1 MMSIVYKNEFKNG
14 EINSILQKKLIDSSS
29 FIKRLLGIMC
39 LLLFVSNIFAG
50 SKTIEKT
57 VTVTVGNSFNILPWN
72 EAKNANSS
80 LDIYTCYYTSCE
92 VDNTNAFSVNETK
105 RTITEYKTSTSIS
118 ATTQKGFYCEY
129 NVKTLAVGTYQI
141 TAKANAIRTTFEV
154 MTESTTIIY
163 HVIVEPVK
171 VVTSITIP
179 SDLTLK
185 IGESYTYSPV
195 IYETGAKTTL
205 TWTSSNSSVVSV
217 NNGTIKAL
225 SAGTATITCTA
236 SNGVSAKCV
245 VTVNPIWVNEISLNN
260 IKCQMEK
267 LAKVQLSATI
277 LPSNATN
284 KTLTWS
290 STDESI
296 AIVDNNGLVT
306 ALSTGTC
313 FIKATANDGSGKSA
327 MCEIEVLKDN
337 KLDIKDI
344 SICKGGYDA
353 LHVYINNED
362 VIAGFQFDLELPTGI
377 TVQESGNGTLS
388 TQIAD
393 FASGHSVS
401 ANKVGDGLYRFVV
414 VSLTGKTIA
423 PHNNEIMTIDIKA
436 SDDVTEGTFEVKIK
450 NMGLTVKD
458 GNDFIELHPL
468 DKKASL
474 TVAPVIPGDVNG
486 DSNIS
491 VTDVI
496 SIISYVLEER
506 PNKFLTPAADM
517 NTDGNITVTDAV
529 SVIDNILGK

>member
-1 MMSIVYKNEFKNG
+1 MMSIVSKKNEGAN
-14 EINSILQKKLIDSSS
+14 ENSTY
-29 FIKRLLGIMC
+29 FIKKYIGNPSLYNKLAFCVFFLMSTLYC
-39 LLLFVSNIFAG
+39 SAAF
-50 SKTIEKT
+50 EKT
-57 VTVTVGNSFNILPWN
+57 VRVTVGNSFTISPWSDVQSSFSGFTCYSTAYKYEDATAFSVKESSRTKTRYPTLYATSGYSDGYYCTYRVEALKTGTYILYGY
-72 EAKNANSS
+72 ANSS
-80 LDIYTCYYTSCE
+80 KREFSNSIQG
-92 VDNTNAFSVNETK
+92 NA
-105 RTITEYKTSTSIS
+105 
-118 ATTQKGFYCEY
+118 
-129 NVKTLAVGTYQI
+129 
-141 TAKANAIRTTFEV
+141 
-154 MTESTTIIY
+154 TIIY
-163 HVIVEPVK
+163 HVIVEAPK

-195 IYETGAKTTL
+195 IYETGASTTL
-205 TWTSSNSSVVSV
+205 TWASSNNSVVSV
-217 NNGTIKAL
+217 NNGTINAL
-225 SAGTATITCTA
+225 AAGTATITCTA

-260 IKCQMEK
+260 TKCQMEK

-296 AIVDNNGLVT
+296 AIVDNSGLVT
-306 ALSTGTC
+306 ALSTGIC

-393 FASGHSVS
+393 FALGHSVS

-450 NMGLTVKD
+450 DMGLTVKD

-517 NTDGNITVTDAV
+517 NSDGNITVTDAV